1 MLHFDARVVFS
12 KPRSGYCTITAT
24 IPLWPP
30 SALRRTRLESTG
42 LGIVWPWLPYPI
54 IPSNRTG
61 LSNHHGSVYSF
72 LPKALTHT
80 VPSAWNSLPTLLPH
94 IGSFLLI
101 FFFSLELIVLN
112 FSLLLQLQ
120 SRPKHLSVSGSLS
133 SQNRLCSWGAA
144 CTLGSSFTST
154 PEFPSG
160 SLRCRIPPLPAS
172 HDFLFLGFL
181 AARWSPPPRSFLRKG
196 RGCRF

>member
-1 MLHFDARVVFS
+1 MHAAQRVHSFTRFLTKRPRPSSSLVAFS
-12 KPRSGYCTITAT
+12 AFFWFHLRS
-24 IPLWPP
+24 
-30 SALRRTRLESTG
+30 
-42 LGIVWPWLPYPI
+42 
-54 IPSNRTG
+54 
-61 LSNHHGSVYSF
+61 
-72 LPKALTHT
+72 PKRHT
-80 VPSAWNSLPTLLPH
+80 VRAAPSQPARHAALPFRSMATADVVTAPWKLFAPEPRHASLP
-94 IGSFLLI
+94 FLLN